1 MREIFLVI
9 SIVLIITQLFCTF
22 VLYKIRDNES
32 EVPFSK
38 IQNLSFTESV
48 CGFIGW
54 VTLIIISMDYL
65 FSLDNSF
72 YTYSQF

>member
-22 VLYKIRDNES
+22 VLYKMRVNES

-38 IQNLSFTESV
+38 IQNLSFTEGI

-54 VTLIIISMDYL
+54 VTLIIIGMDYL